1 MLPDALLND
10 KACRFYMHRE
20 APLAQLSR
28 PNAQTRTRLTAVARS
43 SNDSLL
49 NIALDPT
56 EASGKFQLSTRSMV
70 DWTMQKTVLALA
82 VLAIWS
88 VLAGRAIAAPCH
100 NTGSY
105 ERWLEDFK
113 KEAAAQ
119 GISPRVIAAAA
130 PSMTF
135 DQAII
140 RRDHGQAVFNQTFLQ
155 FSDRMVGGGRI
166 PTGLAKIKQHAALFA
181 RIEQKYGVPAQVL
194 TAFWGL
200 ESDYGANFG
209 KYNILSATASLA
221 YDCRRPDFF
230 RQQLF
235 DALRII
241 ERGDQRVEDMIGDWA
256 GEFGGMQFTASDYL
270 KNAVD
275 FDGDGRRD
283 LIHSVPDTLASAANF
298 LVSLG
303 WQRGQPWL
311 QEVRVPPSL
320 PWQEADVNIQ
330 HPQSQWVAWGVKPAY
345 GELPAGNLP
354 ASLIL
359 PMGRHGPAFL
369 AYPNFKAFLGWNS
382 AMVYSTTVAYFANRQ
397 AGAPTVDHS
406 GAGNIAPLSTQ
417 QVMELQRLLIKQGY
431 EGIGEVDG
439 KIGNGTRNATK
450 KAQLK
455 IGLPADAYPTTELI
469 DRLRIGTASDSNR

>member
-1 MLPDALLND
+1 
-10 KACRFYMHRE
+10 
-20 APLAQLSR
+20 
-28 PNAQTRTRLTAVARS
+28 
-43 SNDSLL
+43 
-49 NIALDPT
+49 
-56 EASGKFQLSTRSMV
+56 
-70 DWTMQKTVLALA
+70 
-82 VLAIWS
+82 
-88 VLAGRAIAAPCH
+88 
-100 NTGSY
+100 
-105 ERWLEDFK
+105 
-113 KEAAAQ
+113 
-119 GISPRVIAAAA
+119 
-130 PSMTF
+130 MTF

-303 WQRGQPWL
+303 WQRSQPWL

-382 AMVYSTTVAYFANRQ
+382 AMVYSTTVAYFANRL

-469 DRLRIGTASDSNR
+469 DHLRIGTASDSNR

>member
-1 MLPDALLND
+1 MR
-10 KACRFYMHRE
+10 K
-20 APLAQLSR
+20 
-28 PNAQTRTRLTAVARS
+28 TLT
-43 SNDSLL
+43 
-49 NIALDPT
+49 
-56 EASGKFQLSTRSMV
+56 
-70 DWTMQKTVLALA
+70 LALA
-82 VLAIWS
+82 AVFGA
-88 VLAGRAIAAPCH
+88 VLAGPVLAASCH

-105 ERWLEDFK
+105 ERWLGEFK

-119 GISPRVIAAAA
+119 GISQRVIAEAS

-135 DQAII
+135 DPAIV

-155 FSDRMVGGGRI
+155 FSDRMVGGARI
-166 PTGLAKIKQHAALFA
+166 PNGLKKIHDHAKLFA
-181 RIEQKYGVPAQVL
+181 EVEKKYGVPAPVL

-200 ESDYGANFG
+200 ESDFGANFG
-209 KYNILSATASLA
+209 NYKILSALATLA

-230 RQQLF
+230 RKQLF

-241 ERGDQRVEDMIGDWA
+241 ERGDQTVDSMIGDWA

-283 LIHSVPDTLASAANF
+283 LIHSIPDTVASAANF

-303 WQRGQPWL
+303 WKRGEPWL
-311 QEVRVPPSL
+311 QEVRVPQTL
-320 PWQEADVNIQ
+320 PWQEADLTIT
-330 HPQSQWVAWGVKPAY
+330 HPVSQWAAWGVRAAHGK
-345 GELPAGNLP
+345 LPSDELP

-369 AYPNFKAFLGWNS
+369 AYPNFQAFLGWNS
-382 AMVYSTTVAYFANRQ
+382 AYVYSTTVAYFATRL

-406 GAGNIAPLSTQ
+406 GAKDVEVLSTQ
-417 QVMELQRLLIKQGY
+417 QVMDLQRLLNKRGY
-431 EGIGEVDG
+431 DIGEVDG
-439 KIGNGTRNATK
+439 KVGSGTRAAIK

-455 IGLPADAYPTTELI
+455 AGLPADSYPTAELI
-469 DRLRIGTASDSNR
+469 ERLRGR